1 MSRGDYLAKKTDFR
15 VCERDKLQ
23 PKIRE
28 IREIIEFAKG
38 ILTVPGSPS

>member
-28 IREIIEFAKG
+28 IIEFAKG